1 MFFKQ
6 WMNHAPGTWL
16 PSCLPSQWRILTNF
30 RSLRRIDAL
39 KGWKWV
45 DGYKSFEYGVS
56 DDVHYQGHK
65 CLVTRYV
72 GPPANPPFP
81 YPLPAYRATAR
92 LTQNFNAVQYRSKRM
107 KFSAVIKSEGRQG
120 SVALG
125 MIVSGLC
132 QDQMD
137 GRNISGIAE
146 WKRAEIVL
154 DVPESTGIQF
164 GFIVQ
169 GKAEIWVSN
178 VVFEESTNETTGIK
192 LYEDEPQN
200 LDFSE

>member
-1 MFFKQ
+1 VTTF
-6 WMNHAPGTWL
+6 TI
-16 PSCLPSQWRILTNF
+16 R
-30 RSLRRIDAL
+30 D
-39 KGWKWV
+39 
-45 DGYKSFEYGVS
+45 
-56 DDVHYQGHK
+56 K
-65 CLVTRYV
+65 CLVIRYV

-120 SVALG
+120 SVALA

-132 QDQMD
+132 QVFAYDQKD

-154 DVPESTGIQF
+154 DVPGDSTGIQF

-178 VVFEESTNETTGIK
+178 VVVEESTDETTGIK

>member
-1 MFFKQ
+1 MDESCTR
-6 WMNHAPGTWL
+6 HLAAIL
-16 PSCLPSQWRILTNF
+16 PSFAVANFDQLPILA
-30 RSLRRIDAL
+30 SAL

-72 GPPANPPFP
+72 GPPANFP